1 MRLPAASQPESKAM
15 SDKSDKSGDF
25 HKPSGFFRG
34 ETIGHSNPEGRVRRR
49 DGVFLRG
56 EEIGSLDEDH
66 QIRKKDGVF
75 LRGDVVGQ
83 VKGKTAHDKDGIFL
97 SGAEWGYVDDQGN
110 VRLKDGIFLKGRI
123 IGEARGNPQSALAFF
138 VLQFQKIVEKVDAL
152 EREISHAEDKTHF
165 LSKVQHMLKWVPEAN
180 ALGDFD
186 KLINRLRHL
195 ESEIERQLHTN
206 IRRKEELIGRARE
219 LRHSTDWK
227 GAAEALKDLQEK
239 WKASGRVPKDKAD
252 ELWER
257 FRSAIDEFYAR
268 RKEHFAHLER
278 GREEN
283 LRRKK
288 HLVAK
293 AESLANS
300 SDWKSAG
307 EALKALQAEWKTIGH
322 VPKEQ
327 ADALWHQFRS
337 AQDHFY
343 KRRSAFFEQRD
354 REREHKQAEWRSR
367 MREALSHKREQVVRL
382 QGSIAHDEENVRRW
396 HDTIYNLRPGSRAD
410 EIRHSLSEKISE
422 VSDKIH
428 SKRER
433 LRELLAAIHE
443 IEGKL

>member
-1 MRLPAASQPESKAM
+1 M

-25 HKPSGFFRG
+25 RKPSGFIRG
-34 ETIGHSNPEGRVRRR
+34 ETVGHSNPEGRVRQR
-49 DGVFLRG
+49 DGVFLQG
-56 EEIGSLDEDH
+56 EEIGSIGEDE
-66 QIRKKDGVF
+66 QIRKKDGIF
-75 LRGDVVGQ
+75 LRGEVVGQ
-83 VKGKTAHDKDGIFL
+83 VKGKTAYDKDGIFL

-123 IGEARGNPQSALAFF
+123 IGEVRGNPQSALAFF
-138 VLQFQKIVEKVDAL
+138 VLQFQKIVEKVDTL
-152 EREISHAEDKTHF
+152 EREVSHAEDKTHF
-165 LSKVQHMLKWVPEAN
+165 LSKVEHMLKWVPEAN

-186 KLINRLRHL
+186 NLINRLRRL
-195 ESEIERQLHTN
+195 ESEIERQLHAN
-206 IRRKEELIGRARE
+206 IRRKEELIARARE

-227 GAAEALKDLQEK
+227 GTAEALKSLQEK
-239 WKASGRVPKDKAD
+239 WKTSGRVPKDKAN

-268 RKEHFAHLER
+268 RKQHFAHVER
-278 GREEN
+278 EREEN

-300 SDWKSAG
+300 SDWRSASDT
-307 EALKALQAEWKTIGH
+307 LKALQAEWKTIGH
-322 VPKEQ
+322 VPREQ

-343 KRRSAFFEQRD
+343 KRRD
-354 REREHKQAEWRSR
+354 RERERKEAEWRSR
-367 MREALSHKREQVVRL
+367 MREALSHKREQAVRL
-382 QGSIAHDEENVRRW
+382 QGSIAHDEENVQRW
-396 HDTIYNLRPGSRAD
+396 QNTIYNLRPGPRAD
-410 EIRHSLSEKISE
+410 EIHHSLSQKISE
-422 VSDKIH
+422 VSDKIQ

-433 LRELLAAIHE
+433 VRELFAAIHE